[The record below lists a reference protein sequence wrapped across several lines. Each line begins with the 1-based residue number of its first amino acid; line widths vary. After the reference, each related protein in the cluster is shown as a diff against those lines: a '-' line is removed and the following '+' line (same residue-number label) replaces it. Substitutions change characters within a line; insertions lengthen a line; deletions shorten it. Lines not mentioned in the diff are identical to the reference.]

1 MGAWADVGTASG
13 KNSKKCP
20 HSLQLRVYPNTFPK
34 STSSSRCHIYLR
46 PPQFG
51 LWVTAAGWGAVPGPP
66 STLGVACT
74 QGRVF
79 VPGLSGSKSSIWG
92 ALGAPCW
99 SPAAQQ
105 FRTRPHLG
113 KGLAEV
119 LKVKRGARLALT
131 PDVGSLKEKCGHET
145 RGHRAKTAPAAR
157 SPDAALLTPWSGLPD
172 PGP

>member
-1 MGAWADVGTASG
+1 MPTFTSVKGLPQHLPQI
-13 KNSKKCP
+13 NFL
-20 HSLQLRVYPNTFPK
+20 LQVPF
-34 STSSSRCHIYLR
+34 YLR
-46 PPQFG
+46 LPQFG
-51 LWVTAAGWGAVPGPP
+51 LWVSATGWGAVPGPP